1 MDLQPRIFEAMKA
14 AMKDRQP
21 VRVAAIRLIRDA
33 LQKAEISSAKTLDD
47 AGVIAVL
54 ARLVK
59 QREES
64 IEAFAKGGRQDLV
77 DREQQELAIIR
88 EFMPQA
94 LSREEVM
101 ALVAQAITEAS
112 ALGPSDLGKVMK
124 ALKGK
129 YEGRAA
135 GKDLSDEVKTQLQAK
150 AGA

>member
-14 AMKDRQP
+14 AMKDRQTI
-21 VRVAAIRLIRDA
+21 RVAAIRLIRDA
-33 LQKAEISSAKTLDD
+33 IQKAEISAAQTLDD

-94 LSREEVM
+94 LSREEVQ

-112 ALGPSDLGKVMK
+112 ALGPSDLGQVMK